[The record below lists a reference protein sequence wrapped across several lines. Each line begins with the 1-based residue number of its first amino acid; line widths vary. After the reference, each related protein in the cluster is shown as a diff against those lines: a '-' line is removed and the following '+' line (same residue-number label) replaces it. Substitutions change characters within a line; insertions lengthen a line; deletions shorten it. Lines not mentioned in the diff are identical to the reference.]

1 MKIFTIVLTVVV
13 IAVAILFILLS
24 KQRRGHG
31 VPRWKAEMAAFELSL
46 ERYKYDFGEYPTGSS
61 IDISHAITGKS
72 PGVPKYFDY
81 KERQISEGV
90 LIDPWGRPY
99 VFSIGVD
106 GIPVIRSLGKDGITS
121 DDDKTNR

>member
-1 MKIFTIVLTVVV
+1 MITIVLAVV
-13 IAVAILFILLS
+13 IVAATILFILHN
-24 KQRRGHG
+24 KHRRGHR
-31 VPRWKAEMAAFELSL
+31 VPRWKAEMAALELAL

-61 IDISHAITGKS
+61 IAISHAITGK
-72 PGVPKYFDY
+72 GYRVPKYFDY
-81 KERQISEGV
+81 KESQISEGV

-99 VFSIGVD
+99 IFSIGVD